1 VKLPSGRFEIYPK
14 EHVSS
19 RQWVKGIEAIAYE
32 MPHDSFAIDELFDA
46 LCLTQYES
54 ADELQQS
61 EADFDAKSSCRP
73 ARFE

>member
-1 VKLPSGRFEIYPK
+1 M
-14 EHVSS
+14 
-19 RQWVKGIEAIAYE
+19 KGIEAIAYE